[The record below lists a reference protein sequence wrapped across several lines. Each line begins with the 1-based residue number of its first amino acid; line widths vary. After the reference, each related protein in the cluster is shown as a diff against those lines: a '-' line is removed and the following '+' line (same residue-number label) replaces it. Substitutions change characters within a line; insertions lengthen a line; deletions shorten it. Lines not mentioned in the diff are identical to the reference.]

1 MIKFWSQG
9 KFGRRR
15 IMENKEFWLKHKE
28 WLKKQIKE
36 GEVGLE
42 ALRKE
47 LEYAEGKLG
56 VGIEVVREER
66 GFGEEPF
73 GILTVNGRHVWRFD
87 GVATAKGVAKSLE
100 KALRNGKGDL

>member
-1 MIKFWSQG
+1 LES
-9 KFGRRR
+9 FGRRR

-36 GEVGLE
+36 GEIGLE

-47 LEYAEGKLG
+47 LEYAEEKLG
-56 VGIEVVREER
+56 VEVEVVEEGR
-66 GFGEEPF
+66 GIGYDPF
-73 GILTVNGRHVWRFD
+73 GSLTVNGQHVWRFD
-87 GVATAKGVAKSLE
+87 SVSRAKCVAKSLE